1 MNLEAMLPDW
11 DFVAGSTQSRTL
23 TLLKPTGEAYD
34 MQNGVA
40 HLAIVDYVNGGEPVY
55 TRQTALSASDGKYCV
70 VTFVVPS
77 DATKELFGRYTY
89 QITILDGNGNAAI
102 PQQGRMMIYKNIQ
115 PDAL

>member
-1 MNLEAMLPDW
+1 MNLEVMLPDW

-23 TLLKPTGEAYD
+23 TLLKPTGESYD

-70 VTFVVPS
+70 VTFALPS

-89 QITILDGNGNAAI
+89 QITILDGNGNTAI
-102 PQQGRMMIYKNIQ
+102 PHQGRMMIYKNIQ
-115 PDAL
+115 PDVL